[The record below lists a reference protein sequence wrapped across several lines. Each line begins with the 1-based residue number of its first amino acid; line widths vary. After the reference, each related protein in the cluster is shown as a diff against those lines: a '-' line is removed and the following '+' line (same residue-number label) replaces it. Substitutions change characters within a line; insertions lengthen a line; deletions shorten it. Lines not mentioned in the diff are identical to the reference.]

1 MFWLIVGIIA
11 AILLLL
17 VVVSFIGVRFSYKRS
32 GDDDRFY
39 LTVSWLGIRL
49 YALDISFLDLLSR
62 GPKPAI
68 RVKSDSN
75 TPATVSDRGLREIP
89 LPEALARWWPWFVR
103 LKGPAFYILT
113 RLNVEELNWFTRL
126 GTGQAAQ
133 TGILSGFAWTAKS
146 VFFKFAAGV
155 VRFDRQPRFA
165 VYPDFVQPAF
175 ATNVDCI
182 LRVRVGHIMIAA
194 LKALRLRR

>member
-49 YALDISFLDLLSR
+49 YVLDISFLDLLSR
-62 GPKPAI
+62 GPKPTI
-68 RVKSDSN
+68 RVKS
-75 TPATVSDRGLREIP
+75 TVSDQNLREIS
-89 LPEALARWWPWFVR
+89 LPEALNRWLPWLVR
-103 LKGPAFYILT
+103 LKEPAFYILT
-113 RLNVEELNWFTRL
+113 RLYVQELNWFTCF

-133 TGILSGFAWTAKS
+133 TSILSGFAWTAKS
-146 VFFKFAAGV
+146 LFLNLAAGV
-155 VRFDRQPRFA
+155 VRFGRQPCFA
-165 VYPDFVQPAF
+165 VYPDFRQPAF

-182 LRVRVGHIMIAA
+182 LRVRVGHIIIAA
-194 LKALRLRR
+194 LKALRSR